1 MHFPGVAGSDL
12 IGPDPSRSSELL
24 LHAVQRMADEQSGVR
39 TVREQREK
47 RCCGWWRL
55 PLKIEQLP
63 VRPHW
68 RRSRHGAPITLSAA
82 YAKSHKAGLSTNK
95 VQTASKGPWLKA
107 RTAFGRLQART
118 ATRLTPE
125 MNRPLFDPKHL
136 RIAAE
141 VRAKAWRRRWLNTA
155 TALVLLIVTLGVMVT
170 IVVLEQIELHVRKLV
185 Q

>member
-1 MHFPGVAGSDL
+1 
-12 IGPDPSRSSELL
+12 
-24 LHAVQRMADEQSGVR
+24 
-39 TVREQREK
+39 
-47 RCCGWWRL
+47 
-55 PLKIEQLP
+55 
-63 VRPHW
+63 
-68 RRSRHGAPITLSAA
+68 
-82 YAKSHKAGLSTNK
+82 
-95 VQTASKGPWLKA
+95 
-107 RTAFGRLQART
+107 
-118 ATRLTPE
+118 